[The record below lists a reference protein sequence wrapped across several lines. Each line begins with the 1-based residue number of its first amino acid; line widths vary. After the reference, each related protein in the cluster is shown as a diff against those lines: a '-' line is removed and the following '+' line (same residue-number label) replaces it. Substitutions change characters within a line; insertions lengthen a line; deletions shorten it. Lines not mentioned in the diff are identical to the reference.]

1 MRSVFNL
8 LWSSVQTTPTD
19 ECFSIKAFSCID
31 PVLVSVET
39 CGWGLCV
46 LCHRPACC
54 ACSSMSNVLINKLN
68 LELSPKGGNKLKV
81 PSFFDF
87 STILQ
92 KLSSPVHPH
101 YPIIQ
106 LTSWHGWPHI
116 WHNYLSGFN
125 CRNQADVVQRGR
137 FCTMWWTVC
146 QNHWNEPMQHFLEL
160 EMWKITL

>member
-8 LWSSVQTTPTD
+8 LWSSVQTTHTD

-31 PVLVSVET
+31 PVFVET
-39 CGWGLCV
+39 RGWGLCV
-46 LCHRPACC
+46 LWHRPACC

-68 LELSPKGGNKLKV
+68 LELSPKGSNKLEV
-81 PSFFDF
+81 PSFSTFLPF
-87 STILQ
+87 SRIYPLQ
-92 KLSSPVHPH
+92 FTLIFQSF
-101 YPIIQ
+101 Q

-125 CRNQADVVQRGR
+125 CRNQADVVQMGR

-146 QNHWNEPMQHFLEL
+146 QNHWNELMQHFLEL